1 MTQVSST
8 QAVPTG
14 SRTQTAFNELLAALI
29 LAALGLAWLMS
40 LWNLAGGTLAWT
52 ILRATGTVAY
62 LSLAV
67 TTSFGALLASRYAPG
82 WLNRAA
88 QYGWHGI
95 LSGFAL
101 VVSTVHGVFL
111 AVDGQ
116 YRQPI
121 TAIIVPGT
129 SGFKPLEIGM
139 GTLAVYLMLVV
150 YGSTALRSRLSPRVW
165 RVLHM
170 LSYPAFVLSTLHA
183 WRTGSDPLAPLYIAS
198 SAAVLLTFS
207 LRMFEERNRLKAR
220 A

>member
-1 MTQVSST
+1 VTQLSPRPAS
-8 QAVPTG
+8 PTRP
-14 SRTQTAFNELLAALI
+14 SAHTAFNEVLAAFL
-29 LAALGLAWLMS
+29 LLLLGLAWGMS

-52 ILRATGTVAY
+52 VLRATGTVAY

-67 TTSFGALLASRYAPG
+67 TTSFGALQASRYAPG
-82 WLNRAA
+82 WLPRAV

-101 VVSTVHGVFL
+101 VVSTVHGLFL

-116 YRQPI
+116 YRQSI
-121 TAIIVPGT
+121 AAIIAPGT
-129 SGFKPLEIGM
+129 SGWKPLEIGM

-165 RVLHM
+165 RGLHL
-170 LSYPAFVLSTLHA
+170 LSYPAFILSTLHA
-183 WRTGSDPLAPLYIAS
+183 WRTGSDPLTPLYLAS
-198 SAAVLLTFS
+198 SAAVLITFS
-207 LRMFEERNRLKAR
+207 LRIFEERARLKSR

>member
-1 MTQVSST
+1 MTQIA
-8 QAVPTG
+8 QRPPTE
-14 SRTQTAFNELLAALI
+14 SRTHTAFNELLAALI
-29 LAALGLAWLMS
+29 LAALGLAWMLS

-67 TTSFGALLASRYAPG
+67 TTSFGALLASRYAPA

-121 TAIIVPGT
+121 SAILIPGA
-129 SGFKPLEIGM
+129 SGFKPLEIGL

-150 YGSTALRSRLSPRVW
+150 YGSTALRSRLSPRIW
-165 RVLHM
+165 RVLHV
-170 LSYPAFVLSTLHA
+170 LSYPAFILSTFHA
-183 WRTGSDPLAPLYIAS
+183 WRAGSDQFLPLYIAS
-198 SAAVLLTFS
+198 SAAVLVTFS
-207 LRMFEERNRLKAR
+207 LRMFEERKRLRIQA
-220 A
+220 

>member
-1 MTQVSST
+1 VTQISST
-8 QAVPTG
+8 QPASTG
-14 SRTQTAFNELLAALI
+14 SRTTFNELLAALI
-29 LAALGLAWLMS
+29 LAALGLAWLLS

-67 TTSFGALLASRYAPG
+67 TTAFGALLASRYAPA

-101 VVSTVHGVFL
+101 VVSTVHGLFL

-121 TAIIVPGT
+121 TAILVPGA

-139 GTLAVYLMLVV
+139 GTLVVYLMLVV

-170 LSYPAFVLSTLHA
+170 LSYPAFGLSTLHA
-183 WRTGSDPLAPLYIAS
+183 WRTGSDQLLPLYIAS
-198 SAAVLLTFS
+198 SAAVLVTFS
-207 LRMFEERNRLKAR
+207 LRMFEERKRLRIR

>member
-1 MTQVSST
+1 VTPISST
-8 QAVPTG
+8 QPASTG
-14 SRTQTAFNELLAALI
+14 SRTTFNELLAALI
-29 LAALGLAWLMS
+29 LAALGLAWLLS

-67 TTSFGALLASRYAPG
+67 TTSFGALLASRYAPA

-101 VVSTVHGVFL
+101 VVSTVHGLFL

-121 TAIIVPGT
+121 TAILVPGA

-165 RVLHM
+165 RALHM

-183 WRTGSDPLAPLYIAS
+183 WRTGSDQLLPLYIAS
-198 SAAVLLTFS
+198 SAAALVTFS
-207 LRMFEERNRLKAR
+207 LRMFEERKRLRIR